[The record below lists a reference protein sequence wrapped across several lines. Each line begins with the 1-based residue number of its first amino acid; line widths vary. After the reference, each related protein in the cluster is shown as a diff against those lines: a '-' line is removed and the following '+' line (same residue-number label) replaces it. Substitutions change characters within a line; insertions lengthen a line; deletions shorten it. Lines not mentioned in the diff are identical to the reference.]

1 MYDLN
6 FNRNQWEIPDLQGR
20 SVHLAVR
27 GNVEI
32 NTITG
37 IIAMI
42 RKIAHV
48 PVKNHLKPDFG
59 RLLEVSLW
67 V

>member
-1 MYDLN
+1 MCAFY

-27 GNVEI
+27 GNVQT
-32 NTITG
+32 NTRTG
-37 IIAMI
+37 TIAII
-42 RKIAHV
+42 RKIALV
-48 PVKNHLKPDFG
+48 PVKNHLKPGFG
-59 RLLEVSLW
+59 RLLEVLLW

>member
-1 MYDLN
+1 MHDFYFTRKL
-6 FNRNQWEIPDLQGR
+6 WEVPDLQGR
-20 SVHLAVR
+20 SVYPAVR

-32 NTITG
+32 NTNTAT
-37 IIAMI
+37 IAMI
-42 RKIAHV
+42 QKIALV
-48 PVKNHLKPDFG
+48 PVKNHLKPGFG